1 MAYGIRFHFP
11 RYHAKDLFSL
21 HQCRDRERKG
31 VSRNIVDRFEATIV
45 YLLLPARFIEVDHLD
60 HFGIVESGNV
70 RILGDVVIFD
80 GNINV
85 ATTIVGGKV
94 VHTSEGA
101 GRSYQARRS

>member
-1 MAYGIRFHFP
+1 MAYGIRLHFP

-70 RILGDVVIFD
+70 RIVERDVCIFAD
-80 GNINV
+80 AHEDDVSRKAHEQFRIS
-85 ATTIVGGKV
+85 AAFIHKV
-94 VHTSEGA
+94 
-101 GRSYQARRS
+101 R